1 MAKRVRTTR
10 RLEVWLKDTSV
21 ALFVLNA
28 NRRLVFFNA
37 GCQQLTGWTPP
48 DVLGQVCEFVT
59 EADSNSSAA
68 LLACLTPPSNV
79 WQGETVTVPTS
90 ISHRERDPIS
100 SHIHFFP
107 LTDVDRKVQAALGV
121 IQAPTAIVPTAG
133 VSISQRIHVELAALR
148 ASARQQ
154 IGEGLLIG
162 RSPGMRRVLGQLR
175 LAQQSSVPVLFLGE
189 PGAGREQMGRLIHE
203 AGDRGRTAFVP
214 LDCRRL
220 TAQHLESTF
229 KRILESSQSDDL
241 IPGTIYLNHVDA
253 LPRDLQRLVLS
264 VIELKRPASPRV
276 MAAALNPLDRLVESD
291 EFLAELHFEL
301 TTIVISIPSLRS
313 RPEDLEPLAQF
324 FLEELNRGEP
334 DQITGFHDDVWQQ
347 FRRYNWPGNI
357 GELRAVV
364 TEARSVCK
372 GPEIEPIHLPF
383 RFRTG
388 VSGQTIGPSTRKR
401 PEALDPLLLR
411 VEREQIEL
419 ALAEARHNKAKA
431 AELLGITR
439 PRLYRR
445 MEVLGIIDND
455 SGEIEGPRPSVDRT
469 DNSV

>member
-59 EADSNSSAA
+59 EANSNSSAA
-68 LLACLTPPSNV
+68 LLASLTPPSSV
-79 WQGETVTVPTS
+79 WLGETVTVPAS
-90 ISHRERDPIS
+90 ITHRERDPIA

-121 IQAPTAIVPTAG
+121 IQAPTAIAPSAG
-133 VSISQRIHVELAALR
+133 VPISQRLHIELAVLR
-148 ASARQQ
+148 ASAQQQ

-162 RSPGMRRVLGQLR
+162 RSPGIRRVLGQLR

-189 PGAGREQMGRLIHE
+189 AGSGREQMGRLIHE

-241 IPGTIYLNHVDA
+241 IPGTIYLNHIDA

-264 VIELKRPASPRV
+264 VIELKRPTSPRV
-276 MAAALNPLDRLVESD
+276 MGASLNPLDRLIESD
-291 EFLAELHFEL
+291 EFLAELHYAL

-334 DQITGFHDDVWQQ
+334 DQITGFRDDVWQQ

-364 TEARSVCK
+364 TEARSACN
-372 GPEIEPIHLPF
+372 GHEIEPIHLPF

-388 VSGQTIGPSTRKR
+388 VSGQTIGPSTRQR
-401 PEALDPLLLR
+401 SEALDPLLLR

-455 SGEIEGPRPSVDRT
+455 SGDIEEPRLSVDRT
-469 DNSV
+469 ENNV

>member
-28 NRRLVFFNA
+28 NRRLVFFNE
-37 GCQQLTGWTPP
+37 GCQQLTGWNAS
-48 DVLGQVCEFVT
+48 DLLGQVCEFVT
-59 EADSNSSAA
+59 ESDSHSSAA
-68 LLACLTPPSNV
+68 ILASLTPPSNV
-79 WQGETVTVPTS
+79 WQGETVDVPAS
-90 ISHRERDPIS
+90 VSHREHAPVN

-107 LTDVDRKVQAALGV
+107 LTDGERKVQATLGV
-121 IQAPTAIVPTAG
+121 IQPSSAVQQSAG
-133 VSISQRIHVELAALR
+133 VPVSQRLHVELAALR
-148 ASARQQ
+148 AAVRQQ

-162 RSPGMRRVLGQLR
+162 RSPGMQRVIGQLR

-189 PGAGREQMGRLIHE
+189 VGTGREHMGRLIHA

-220 TAQHLESTF
+220 TAQHLESTL
-229 KRILESSQSDDL
+229 KRILESSQSNDFQ
-241 IPGTIYLNHVDA
+241 PGTVFLNHIDA
-253 LPRDLQRLVLS
+253 LPRDLQRLVLGA
-264 VIELKRPASPRV
+264 IELKSPTTPRI
-276 MAAALNPLDRLVESD
+276 MAAALNPVDRLIESD
-291 EFLAELHFEL
+291 EFLAELHFAL

-313 RPEDLEPLAQF
+313 RPEDIEPLAQC
-324 FLEELNRGEP
+324 FLEELNRGQP
-334 DQITGFHDDVWQQ
+334 YQITGFHDEVWQQ
-347 FRRYNWPGNI
+347 FRRYNWPGNV
-357 GELRAVV
+357 GELKAVV
-364 TEARSVCK
+364 TEARSACT
-372 GPEIEPIHLPF
+372 GSEIEPIHLPF
-383 RFRTG
+383 RFRSG

-401 PEALDPLLLR
+401 SEPLDPLLLR

-419 ALAEARHNKAKA
+419 ALMEARHNKAKA

-455 SGEIEGPRPSVDRT
+455 AGEIDEPRPSID
-469 DNSV
+469 

>member
-1 MAKRVRTTR
+1 
-10 RLEVWLKDTSV
+10 
-21 ALFVLNA
+21 
-28 NRRLVFFNA
+28 
-37 GCQQLTGWTPP
+37 
-48 DVLGQVCEFVT
+48 
-59 EADSNSSAA
+59 
-68 LLACLTPPSNV
+68 
-79 WQGETVTVPTS
+79 
-90 ISHRERDPIS
+90 
-100 SHIHFFP
+100 
-107 LTDVDRKVQAALGV
+107 
-121 IQAPTAIVPTAG
+121 
-133 VSISQRIHVELAALR
+133 
-148 ASARQQ
+148 
-154 IGEGLLIG
+154 
-162 RSPGMRRVLGQLR
+162 
-175 LAQQSSVPVLFLGE
+175 
-189 PGAGREQMGRLIHE
+189 
-203 AGDRGRTAFVP
+203 

-253 LPRDLQRLVLS
+253 LPRDLQRLVLG

-291 EFLAELHFEL
+291 EFLAELHYEL
-301 TTIVISIPSLRS
+301 TTIVISVPSLRS

-334 DQITGFHDDVWQQ
+334 DQVTGFHDDVWQQ

-401 PEALDPLLLR
+401 SEPLDPLLLR

-419 ALAEARHNKAKA
+419 ALVEARHNKAKA

-455 SGEIEGPRPSVDRT
+455 AGETEEPRPSVDRT